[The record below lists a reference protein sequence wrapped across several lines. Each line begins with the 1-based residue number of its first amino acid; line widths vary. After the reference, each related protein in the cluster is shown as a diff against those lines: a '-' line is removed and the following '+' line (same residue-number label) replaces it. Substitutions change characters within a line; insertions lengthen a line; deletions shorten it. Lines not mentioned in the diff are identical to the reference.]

1 MFLGGINS
9 AALFGNRTMNAYET
23 AQQLGLTGTD
33 SEIAAALKATGLTA
47 QKISLGQLTL
57 LMRDRE
63 MLTKLTY
70 EDSATGMKWNGS
82 VINMIIGLRGQSH
95 PALAA
100 INKWFSHITDPRSE
114 TFDTTDQDIASEFWT
129 LAQNFGG
136 IPTMPSSADFAAVA
150 DLGGGWL
157 FSDLTV
163 EQFAV
168 QRQASIDTATAA
180 ELAAEW
186 ATLQNESIHPA
197 ASNRADLVSALRS
210 AADTL
215 EAG

>member
-1 MFLGGINS
+1 M
-9 AALFGNRTMNAYET
+9 TAYEK

-33 SEIAAALKATGLTA
+33 SEIVAALKSTGLTST
-47 QKISLGQLTL
+47 KISLGQLTL
-57 LMRDRE
+57 LMRDRS

-70 EDSATGMKWNGS
+70 EDPATSMKWNGS

-100 INKWFSHITDPRSE
+100 VNKWFSHITDPRSE

-136 IPTMPSSADFAAVA
+136 IPTMPAVADFAAVA
-150 DLGGGWL
+150 ALGGGWL
-157 FSDLTV
+157 FADLTA
-163 EQFAV
+163 EQFAA
-168 QRQASIDTATAA
+168 QREQA
-180 ELAAEW
+180 E
-186 ATLQNESIHPA
+186 
-197 ASNRADLVSALRS
+197 VSALRQS
-210 AADTL
+210 LRARIDTAWNQIGTSEQADGIAEFRLIADEL